1 MDKFTTESTSRYSQ
15 KVLEPIII
23 YQKDRTRCI
32 FRAEMNDAK
41 LANGETV
48 SGTIIH
54 QRKKQDEE
62 WEDISEFTLAQLK
75 AGEGVKLHFDSEQI
89 KILYDELTKLYE
101 ISQKGVYSGRNE
113 WVVGRATEILKV
125 PEDRIVFIKELL
137 KKNHGEEVWQQLVAD
152 NPDLATKLSYSRIQ
166 SQRTN
171 ALNEF
176 QKSLTEKKDE
186 KYWQGFFEINA
197 WVFGYGLK
205 YVFLNML
212 QSQSYYGGADYSG
225 RGAQKGDFLCSTEA
239 SIRFTVLVEIKR
251 PDTPLFKITKGQIE
265 KYRNGACQLSQD
277 LTGAISQLQM
287 NCRTWDAEAQNHRNF
302 ETLAKEKTYT
312 VSPKGI
318 LIIGNTNQ
326 FGDDAD
332 ARETFESFRTHL
344 SGMDIITY
352 DELFERAKF
361 IVECSNDNQVIDEPP
376 IIEDVPF

>member
-41 LANGETV
+41 LAKGETV

-54 QRKKQDEE
+54 QKKKQNEE

-75 AGEGVKLHFDSEQI
+75 AGDGVKLHFDSEQI

-101 ISQKGVYSGRNE
+101 ISQKGVHSGRNE

-212 QSQSYYGGADYSG
+212 QSQSYYGGSDYSG

-239 SIRFTVLVEIKR
+239 NIRFTVLVEIKK
-251 PDTPLFKITKGQIE
+251 PDTPLFKITGTQIK
-265 KYRNGACQLSQD
+265 KYRNGACQLSEE
-277 LTGAISQLQM
+277 LIGAISQLQV
-287 NCRTWDAEAQNHRNF
+287 NCRTWDTEARNENNF
-302 ETLAKEKTYT
+302 EKFSAENTYT
-312 VSPKGI
+312 INPKGI
-318 LIIGNTNQ
+318 LIISSTNQ
-326 FGDDAD
+326 FSSDAD
-332 ARETFESFRTHL
+332 ARRTFESFRTHL
-344 SGMDIITY
+344 SGIDVITY

-361 IVECSNDNQVIDEPP
+361 IVECTREDQNTEQTEIL
-376 IIEDVPF
+376 EDVPF